1 MPHDDERV
9 GANVTRQVH
18 IANDGRHAFYAGG
31 QTYAGAKGTAILEMV
46 TTEMLHWVA
55 HDDGRTTLDA
65 CYDGTWVRRSED
77 NGATWSDVEAKAA
90 FDTTLEGE
98 QLLPCGMSLDERT
111 DTLVRFHRGQKAD
124 RSCYGYIN
132 QGAYRVFYSISR
144 DHGATWSEPLPIV
157 DRRPGFDEGRWGPA
171 LDYGTRG
178 AILNGAACR
187 WMDDGSLMAPFTGY
201 ERLDGTRPWDFR
213 VICARGEWNA
223 GRTALEWE
231 FGRYFE
237 VGPDRSTAGCCEPSI
252 ASLGG
257 DRLFMTT
264 RCQGGEAQGLHSIR
278 YTALSEDGG
287 MTWSDP
293 EPLLYDDGS
302 PVHTPASSSDFVT
315 TSTGRTWWLGN
326 ILEAPVYAQ
335 TPRYPLK
342 LALFDPGRACLVRD
356 SVRLIQ
362 DRPAGAHELVRYT
375 NFGSYEER
383 GSGHLVITLPEQY
396 RYKGWDE
403 MDKPEDFAADCIKYT
418 VELDG

>member
-1 MPHDDERV
+1 MSCRSSTAAT
-9 GANVTRQVH
+9 GSTR
-18 IANDGRHAFYAGG
+18 A
-31 QTYAGAKGTAILEMV
+31 
-46 TTEMLHWVA
+46 
-55 HDDGRTTLDA
+55 
-65 CYDGTWVRRSED
+65 
-77 NGATWSDVEAKAA
+77 
-90 FDTTLEGE
+90 
-98 QLLPCGMSLDERT
+98 
-111 DTLVRFHRGQKAD
+111 
-124 RSCYGYIN
+124 
-132 QGAYRVFYSISR
+132 
-144 DHGATWSEPLPIV
+144 
-157 DRRPGFDEGRWGPA
+157 RWGPE

-231 FGRYFE
+231 FGSYFE

-326 ILEAPVYAQ
+326 ILEAPVFAQ

-362 DRPAGAHELVRYT
+362 DRPEGAHELVRYT

-383 GSGHLVITLPEQY
+383 GTGRLVVTLPEQY

-403 MDKPEDFAADCIKYT
+403 MEKPEDFAADCIKYT
-418 VELDG
+418 VDLEE